1 MKSYIYKVIIAVIA
15 LIIVFEFTI
24 GRKFEELNKITE
36 TFVTKEGRDQMI
48 FSIKNEMEKAINKEN
63 YLTDDERVLIN
74 KFIEKIKNELKVNE
88 NN

>member
-36 TFVTKEGRDQMI
+36 TFITKEGRDRMI
-48 FSIKNEMEKAINKEN
+48 FTIKNEMEKAINKEN

-74 KFIEKIKNELKVNE
+74 KFIEKIKNELKVSK

>member
-36 TFVTKEGRDQMI
+36 TFVTKEGRDRMI

-63 YLTDDERVLIN
+63 YLTDDERILIN
-74 KFIEKIKNELKVNE
+74 QFIEKIKNELKVSK

>member
-1 MKSYIYKVIIAVIA
+1 MKSYIYKVLIAVIA

-36 TFVTKEGRDQMI
+36 TFVTKEGRDQTI

-74 KFIEKIKNELKVNE
+74 KFIEKIKNELKVNK

>member
-1 MKSYIYKVIIAVIA
+1 MKNYIYKVIIAVIA
-15 LIIVFEFTI
+15 LIIIFEFTI

-36 TFVTKEGRDQMI
+36 TFITKEGRDRMI
-48 FSIKNEMEKAINKEN
+48 FTIKNEMEKAINKEN

-74 KFIEKIKNELKVNE
+74 KFIEKIKNELKVSK

>member
-36 TFVTKEGRDQMI
+36 TFITKEGRDRMI

>member
-48 FSIKNEMEKAINKEN
+48 FSIKNEMEKAINKDN
-63 YLTDDERVLIN
+63 YLTEDERVLIN
-74 KFIEKIKNELKVNE
+74 KFIEKIKNELKVSK

>member
-74 KFIEKIKNELKVNE
+74 KFFEKIKNELKVSK

>member
-36 TFVTKEGRDQMI
+36 TFVTKEGRDRMI

-63 YLTDDERVLIN
+63 YLADDERVLIN
-74 KFIEKIKNELKVNE
+74 KFIEKIKNELKVHK

>member
-1 MKSYIYKVIIAVIA
+1 MKSYIYKVVIAVIA

-74 KFIEKIKNELKVNE
+74 KFIEKIKNELKVNK

>member
-1 MKSYIYKVIIAVIA
+1 MKSYIYKVVIAVIA

-24 GRKFEELNKITE
+24 GRKFEELNKITK
-36 TFVTKEGRDQMI
+36 TFITKEGRDQMI

-74 KFIEKIKNELKVNE
+74 KFIEKIKNELKVSK

>member
-36 TFVTKEGRDQMI
+36 TFVTKEGRDRMI

-74 KFIEKIKNELKVNE
+74 KFIEKIKNELKVHK

>member
-36 TFVTKEGRDQMI
+36 TFITKEGRDRMI

-74 KFIEKIKNELKVNE
+74 KFIEKIKNELKVSK

>member
-36 TFVTKEGRDQMI
+36 TFVTKEVRDQMI

-74 KFIEKIKNELKVNE
+74 KFIEKIKNELKVNK

>member
-36 TFVTKEGRDQMI
+36 TFITKEGRDRMI

-74 KFIEKIKNELKVNE
+74 KFIEKIKNELEVSK

>member
-74 KFIEKIKNELKVNE
+74 KFIEKIKNELKVNK

>member
-1 MKSYIYKVIIAVIA
+1 MKSYIYKVIIAIIA

-36 TFVTKEGRDQMI
+36 TFVTKEGRDRMI

-74 KFIEKIKNELKVNE
+74 KFIEKIKNELKVNK

>member
-36 TFVTKEGRDQMI
+36 TFVTKEGRDRMI

-74 KFIEKIKNELKVNE
+74 KFIEKIKNELKVSK

>member
-1 MKSYIYKVIIAVIA
+1 MKSYIYKVLIAVIA

-36 TFVTKEGRDQMI
+36 TFVTKEGRDRMI

-74 KFIEKIKNELKVNE
+74 KFIENIKNEVKVSK

>member
-36 TFVTKEGRDQMI
+36 VFITKEGRDRMI

>member
-1 MKSYIYKVIIAVIA
+1 MKSYIYKVVIAVIA

-36 TFVTKEGRDQMI
+36 TFITKEGRDQMI

-63 YLTDDERVLIN
+63 YLADDERVLIN
-74 KFIEKIKNELKVNE
+74 KFIEKIKNELKVSK

>member
-1 MKSYIYKVIIAVIA
+1 MKSYIYKVVIAVIA

-74 KFIEKIKNELKVNE
+74 KFIEKIKNELKVHK

>member
-36 TFVTKEGRDQMI
+36 TFVTKEGRDQTI

-74 KFIEKIKNELKVNE
+74 KFIEKIKNELKVSK